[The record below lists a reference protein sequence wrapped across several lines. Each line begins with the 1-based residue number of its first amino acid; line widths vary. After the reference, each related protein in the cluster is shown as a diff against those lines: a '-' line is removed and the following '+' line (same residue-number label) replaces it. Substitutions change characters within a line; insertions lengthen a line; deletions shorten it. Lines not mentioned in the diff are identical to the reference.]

1 MHARRTALTTLRVI
15 VMFSTA
21 VLTTAARAEE
31 MKWLTSA
38 EKAASEAEK
47 TGKPIL
53 IYVSKNNCFYCDK
66 MQQDVW
72 CHPTATRRILRDFI
86 PLKLSLERNP
96 AAVRALKV
104 KGYPTTVLFSSKR
117 SFLGSLPGYKQPTEY
132 LTALDQARTGKLL
145 KQASAES
152 PMRR

>member
-1 MHARRTALTTLRVI
+1 MHARRIVLATLAIAALFCTT
-15 VMFSTA
+15 SS
-21 VLTTAARAEE
+21 AEE

-38 EKAASEAEK
+38 EKAAVEAEK

-53 IYVSKNNCFYCDK
+53 IYVSKKNCFYCDK
-66 MQQDVW
+66 MQKDVW
-72 CHPTATRRILRDFI
+72 CHPTATRRVLRDFI

-117 SFLGSLPGYKQPTEY
+117 SFIGSLPGYKQPAEY
-132 LTALDQARTGKLL
+132 LTALDRAKTGKLAQ
-145 KQASAES
+145 QAPATKV
-152 PMRR
+152 R